1 MKDKLRI
8 HMDQLKAIF
17 LDNHNW
23 ERFKKKHK
31 KKIRPIVIREV
42 EKFLHCGDLSNGFRV
57 FKCEACPNVQR
68 FPIRCKGKFCP
79 TCAVGEAQKWAE
91 VQANDMYHTMHRHVI
106 LTIDEGLRPI
116 FAHHQYR
123 ETLLKGLMDEAA
135 KVVTNCFRKQEAGA
149 IVALHTFGSKLEF
162 NPHVHL
168 LVTMGG
174 ITKDG
179 KWEEYNFLPFV
190 KLRKVWQTVVL
201 KLIRRTL
208 SQRAKAKVQP
218 LLQAAFKNNPDG
230 FYIHAPNQSR
240 TDVKAT
246 LSYIGRY
253 MKRGPIA
260 LHRIKMY
267 DGELVAFAYQDKRDG
282 EWKIEELSVE
292 DFIGRLIRHIPDDQ
306 FKMIRHYGIYSRRT
320 KKVMKKVV
328 EHFQKEIKRLLIN
341 AQKII
346 KGKKWREQIKETF
359 DRDPLECSECGNYL
373 EFRGIAVRK
382 NGSLEVAYAN
392 DKEAH
397 QYIRREIDKIE
408 SKAYKFKKKEATR
421 EAIKEYGFSW
431 DALAKA
437 IERKQHSIY
446 LPEV

>member
-1 MKDKLRI
+1 
-8 HMDQLKAIF
+8 
-17 LDNHNW
+17 
-23 ERFKKKHK
+23 
-31 KKIRPIVIREV
+31 
-42 EKFLHCGDLSNGFRV
+42 
-57 FKCEACPNVQR
+57 
-68 FPIRCKGKFCP
+68 
-79 TCAVGEAQKWAE
+79 
-91 VQANDMYHTMHRHVI
+91 
-106 LTIDEGLRPI
+106 
-116 FAHHQYR
+116 
-123 ETLLKGLMDEAA
+123 MDEAA

-431 DALAKA
+431 NEFAKT
-437 IERKQHSIY
+437 IEIN
-446 LPEV
+446 